1 MKEKSELIQEQRAQ
15 QRLAP
20 QQVQFVRLLE
30 MNTPEIEDE
39 VRRQLDDNPALGVV
53 VDDSEA
59 QHEQTDTHSADIE
72 NIDPDD
78 DPADYQPSLRQ
89 WNNDTYVPQ
98 IADDAVSLSEY
109 LERQLGELE
118 IPALTRRIAGYII
131 GNIDDNGYLT
141 RTFNAIADD
150 VSIATGHDITRADV
164 EKAASVVRSLDPPG
178 VCAVDLRDCL
188 LLQINRL
195 KPVTL
200 VSRIAREIVG
210 DYFDLFSKKHYDRL
224 RAQLGVSKE
233 NLREAELLI
242 QSLNPKPGSAIAP
255 AASSQRLS
263 QISPDVGV
271 DYEDGRFNVYLIGSL
286 PQLQIEKSFLET
298 DTETDALSDV
308 NQRYKDE
315 MRQAH
320 AFIRL
325 KRDEAE
331 GFINALKQRSGTLL
345 NVTDAIVRLQ
355 PEFFKTGEQSTL
367 RPMILKDVAAI
378 TGYDLSV
385 ISRATSGKYVATASG
400 IYPLKMFFNEAPK
413 ADSDTSSHLLQSEIQ
428 SIIDNED
435 KRHPLSD
442 DAICR
447 IMARKG
453 YDIAR
458 RTITKYRERL
468 SIPAAR
474 LRKKI

>member
-39 VRRQLDDNPALGVV
+39 VRRQLDDNPALDVV
-53 VDDSEA
+53 TDDNEP
-59 QHEQTDTHSADIE
+59 QHDPADTHPDIE
-72 NIDPDD
+72 MDPDD
-78 DPADYQPSLRQ
+78 DPADYQQPLRMS
-89 WNNDTYVPQ
+89 NNDTFVPQ
-98 IADDAVSLSEY
+98 IADDSTSLSDY
-109 LERQLGELE
+109 LDKQLGELD
-118 IPALTRRIAGYII
+118 IPDITSRIARYII
-131 GNIDDNGYLT
+131 GNLDDNGYLT
-141 RTFNAIADD
+141 RSFNAIADD
-150 VSIATGHDITRADV
+150 VSVATGHDITRADV
-164 EKAASVVRSLDPPG
+164 EKAAAVVRSLDPPG
-178 VCAVDLRDCL
+178 ICAVDLRDCL
-188 LLQINRL
+188 LLQIKRL
-195 KPVTL
+195 RPVTL
-200 VSRIAREIVG
+200 ASRIAREIVS

-233 NLREAELLI
+233 NLRAAESLI
-242 QSLNPKPGSAIAP
+242 QSLNPKPGSAVAP
-255 AASSQRLS
+255 ASSSQRLS
-263 QISPDVGV
+263 HITPDVGV
-271 DYEDGRFNVYLIGSL
+271 EYEDGRFSVFLIGSL
-286 PQLQIEKSFLET
+286 PQLQIEKSFAET
-298 DTETDALSDV
+298 DTPKKTPDSE
-308 NQRYKDE
+308 NPRYKDE
-315 MRQAH
+315 MRQAQ

-331 GFINALKQRSGTLL
+331 SFINALKQRSNTLL

-367 RPMILKDVAAI
+367 RPMILKDVAAL

-385 ISRATSGKYVATASG
+385 ISRATSGKYVATSSG
-400 IYPLKMFFNEAPK
+400 VYPLKMFFNEAPK

-428 SIIDNED
+428 DIVDTED

-458 RTITKYRERL
+458 RTVTKYRERL

-474 LRKKI
+474 LRKKM